1 MKKLASGIPGSPQ
14 GPKIEYPCRWQYKII
29 GESRIEIRRV
39 AEKLV
44 RERPLILADSNV
56 SSGGRYVSMNLEVT
70 VCSDTERLELYRLL
84 AGDPA
89 IRVVL

>member
-1 MKKLASGIPGSPQ
+1 MKQLSTIISGGQQ

-29 GESRIEIRRV
+29 AESRTEIRRV
-39 AEKLV
+39 VERLV
-44 RERPLILADSNV
+44 PERPLLLTDSHV

-70 VCSDTERLELYRLL
+70 VHGDGERLELYRLL